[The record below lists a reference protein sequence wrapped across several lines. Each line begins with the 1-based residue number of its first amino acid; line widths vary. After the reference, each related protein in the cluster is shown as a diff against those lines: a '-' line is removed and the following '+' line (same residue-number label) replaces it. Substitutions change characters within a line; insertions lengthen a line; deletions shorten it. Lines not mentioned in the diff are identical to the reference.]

1 MRMQEGVPLALAHEA
16 EIEARLAGLRA
27 GLGRACLSDFA
38 FSNLY
43 LFRAAHSYRYLPGP
57 MPCVAGISYDGARH
71 LLPLFDLAAVPVA
84 SLRGLLEGYD
94 CFFPVNREAAA
105 RLPADRFSLSAS
117 MDDADYLYPADNF
130 RHYRGDVLRKKR
142 QLMQQLL
149 DSAHVEVHPLSP
161 QRMEDALQVHARW
174 LRDKGKADGDA
185 DDAACREALRMSAH
199 FGFDSIVFYADGEP
213 AGFLI
218 AQRITPQLAVM
229 RFAKGIDAWKGIY
242 QYMFHWYCMRAPD
255 LQWINFEQDMG
266 LANFRQT
273 KRSYL
278 PCAMVEK
285 VRVGMQ

>member
-1 MRMQEGVPLALAHEA
+1 MLMEEGVPLDLAHEA
-16 EIEARLAGLRA
+16 EIEARLAALRG

-43 LFRAAHSYRYLPGP
+43 LFRAAHAYRYLPGA
-57 MPCVAGISYDGARH
+57 MPCVAGISYDGVRH
-71 LLPLFDLAAVPVA
+71 LLPLFDLAHVAVA
-84 SLRGLLEGYD
+84 DLHDLLDGYD
-94 CFFPVNREAAA
+94 CFFPVSGDAAA
-105 RLPADRFSLSAS
+105 RFPADRFSLSAS
-117 MDDADYLYPADNF
+117 VDDADYLYPADNF

-149 DSAHVEVHPLSP
+149 DAARVEVHPLNP
-161 QRMEDALQVHARW
+161 RRMEDALQVHARW
-174 LRDKGKADGDA
+174 LRDKDKTAGDA

-199 FGFDSIVFYADGEP
+199 FRFDSMVFYANGEP
-213 AGFLI
+213 AGFLMT
-218 AQRITPQLAVM
+218 QRITPQLAVM

-242 QYMFHWYCMRAPD
+242 QYMFHWYCVQRPE

-285 VRVGMQ
+285 VRVKPL